1 MKPQNLKSPFRWEG
15 RKPLLQ
21 DRIFYVPEYYANYGE
36 FSLPPWQD
44 EAIFGNDLP
53 VKLEYCSGNGTW
65 IAACALQDPSSN
77 WVAVEMRFDRI
88 RKIWSKI
95 KNHQLTNL
103 LAIAGEGLKVTQH
116 YLKSASVDEIFINFP
131 DPWPKKRH
139 AKHRIIQLPFIEE
152 MHRILKIEGQVMI
165 VTDDPDYSNEIIQL
179 MNSFKGFKSKF
190 DNPHYVHEFPDY
202 GTSYFEELWRS
213 KGKAIRY
220 HQYTKMA

>member
-1 MKPQNLKSPFRWEG
+1 MRPENLKSPYKWEA

-21 DRIFYVPEYYANYGE
+21 DRIFFVPEYYSNYAE

-44 EAIFGNDLP
+44 EAVFANDRP
-53 VKLEYCSGNGTW
+53 VKVEYCSGNGSW
-65 IAACALQDPSSN
+65 IAACALQDRLSN
-77 WVAVEMRFDRI
+77 WVAVEMRFDRV

-95 KNHQLTNL
+95 KNHQLDNL
-103 LAIAGEGLKVTQH
+103 LAVAGEGLKVTQ
-116 YLKSASVDEIFINFP
+116 YYFKSASVDEIFINFP

-139 AKHRIIQLPFIEE
+139 AKHRIVQPQFIEQ
-152 MHRILKIEGQVMI
+152 MRRILKVEGKVTI

-179 MNSFKGFKSKF
+179 MNSFNGFKSQF
-190 DNPHYVHEFPDY
+190 VEPHYVHEFPNY